1 MRAAIIILSSLLF
14 FALCFSVEAKVPTIP
29 LQFNATLQF
38 RFHGSDVVGQI
49 FQDRQKLNRTRYH
62 INNSQSVIVIF
73 NCPGFKH
80 LVGGCKETPFM
91 TLWF

>member
-1 MRAAIIILSSLLF
+1 MRAAIIILSSLVF

-62 INNSQSVIVIF
+62 INNSQIY
-73 NCPGFKH
+73 NCNFQLSGFKH
-80 LVGGCKETPFM
+80 PVGGCKETPFM